1 MLASIIVRIICNLL
15 AIFVSLRSSRSIIN
29 QHSWRSLCQVPNVLS
44 QQFFIMVLSD
54 RRTISSQSITQD
66 DIKCY
71 YIVASSLEDSLT
83 ETHAPSIIIATP
95 ATLKFAAIN
104 NFLLSAFELSDY
116 ERAAANIGNCELE
129 LR

>member
-29 QHSWRSLCQVPNVLS
+29 QHSWRSLCQVPNFLS